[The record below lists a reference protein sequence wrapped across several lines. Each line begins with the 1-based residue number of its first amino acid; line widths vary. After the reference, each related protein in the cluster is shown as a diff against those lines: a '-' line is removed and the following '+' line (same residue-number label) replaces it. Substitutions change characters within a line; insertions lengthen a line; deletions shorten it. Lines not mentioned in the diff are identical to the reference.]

1 MSENYID
8 ISKMTEDDKQS
19 HIDNVETAMD
29 YNIHVSDND
38 FKLYMEIIS
47 ERSSDVQKD
56 NKNLTD
62 DRKIFKRGK
71 CLWMIIKRIRIN

>member
-29 YNIHVSDND
+29 YNIYVSDND

-62 DRKIFKRGK
+62 DRKKFKRGK
-71 CLWMIIKRIRIN
+71 CL

>member
-29 YNIHVSDND
+29 YS
-38 FKLYMEIIS
+38 
-47 ERSSDVQKD
+47 
-56 NKNLTD
+56 KNLTD

-71 CLWMIIKRIRIN
+71 CL

>member
-71 CLWMIIKRIRIN
+71 CL

>member
-19 HIDNVETAMD
+19 HVDNVETAID
-29 YNIHVSDND
+29 YNIPISDND

-47 ERSSDVQKD
+47 ERSSAVQKD
-56 NKNLTD
+56 SKNLTD

-71 CLWMIIKRIRIN
+71 GL

>member
-29 YNIHVSDND
+29 YNIYVSDND

-56 NKNLTD
+56 NKSLTD

-71 CLWMIIKRIRIN
+71 CL

>member
-29 YNIHVSDND
+29 YNIYVSDND

-71 CLWMIIKRIRIN
+71 CL

>member
-47 ERSSDVQKD
+47 ERSSDVQK
-56 NKNLTD
+56 NSKNLTD

-71 CLWMIIKRIRIN
+71 CL